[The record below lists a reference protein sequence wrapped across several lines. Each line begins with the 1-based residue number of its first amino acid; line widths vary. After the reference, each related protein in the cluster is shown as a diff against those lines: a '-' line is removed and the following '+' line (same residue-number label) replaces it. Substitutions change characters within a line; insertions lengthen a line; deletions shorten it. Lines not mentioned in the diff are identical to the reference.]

1 MEPLAAPDPT
11 GASLPQ
17 AAASPGPLPGVS
29 PAAGASPLPAA
40 SARPTRTPVP
50 LPSLKPGEV
59 ITWVKLDRP
68 RFAIGEIIVGSF
80 AIAGAVA
87 LAALVIGV
95 ALGQW
100 RSRHRS
106 AHGAGGLK
114 LRE

>member
-1 MEPLAAPDPT
+1 MAPVPTATPAPAAAPR
-11 GASLPQ
+11 
-17 AAASPGPLPGVS
+17 AAKGSGPVAGVS
-29 PAAGASPLPAA
+29 PAPAASPLPAA
-40 SARPTRTPVP
+40 SASPAHRPVP

-100 RSRHRS
+100 RSRHRG

-114 LRE
+114 LR

>member
-1 MEPLAAPDPT
+1 MADREA
-11 GASLPQ
+11 LP
-17 AAASPGPLPGVS
+17 ATPAASPV
-29 PAAGASPLPAA
+29 AGASPVGSSSPLASPAPEA
-40 SARPTRTPVP
+40 SARPTRKPVP

-87 LAALVIGV
+87 LAAVVIGLVI
-95 ALGQW
+95 GQW
-100 RSRHRS
+100 RSRHRG

-114 LRE
+114 LR

>member
-1 MEPLAAPDPT
+1 MAPFAASDT
-11 GASLPQ
+11 AAGSLPQ
-17 AAASPGPLPGVS
+17 AAASPGPVPGVS
-29 PAAGASPLPAA
+29 PAPAASPLPAA
-40 SARPTRTPVP
+40 SARPTRKPVP

-68 RFAIGEIIVGSF
+68 RFAIGEIVVGSF

-87 LAALVIGV
+87 LAALVIGL

-100 RSRHRS
+100 RSRHRG

-114 LRE
+114 LR